1 MADVTIIL
9 NCAMDLIFL
18 SFLWSTKEPYANRT
32 L

>member
-1 MADVTIIL
+1 MADMTIIL

-18 SFLWSTKEPYANRT
+18 EIIVANNLPYANWT